1 MALIPTDSLMLGD
14 TLSIFIAPDSTS
26 DFYEFQWSSEPPKG
40 MTFDPKTQRL
50 NWIPEREHIGIV
62 DLSYLLTARM
72 SEEIISEVSF
82 YGNSHLRP
90 VLRKVE
96 GMKIVFVGDT
106 IKPPEP
112 LSLIHI

>member
-14 TLSIFIAPDSTS
+14 TLSVFIAPDSTS

-72 SEEIISEVSF
+72 AKKLLAKFRSMAI
-82 YGNSHLRP
+82 LLP
-90 VLRKVE
+90 
-96 GMKIVFVGDT
+96 
-106 IKPPEP
+106 
-112 LSLIHI
+112 